1 MGKSKVLI
9 RSSMNHIGD
18 VNQFSSINHVCTY
31 YLGNITSP
39 FFWLE
44 DWNQLKYIS
53 LPDHITNAMANLAM
67 SRCLLWCQSFVGTYC
82 QWFAMGLGLQWAR
95 AAGFGRYQATL
106 STGTGANC
114 AMEKGPRFCCL
125 GWNTP
130 LFGRDITTVTHL
142 FSAIYRG
149 YSITSYLVGCR
160 DDILGHMDSIDG
172 RWWWRLLPPK
182 SNMEPEHGHLEKN
195 KIP

>member
-53 LPDHITNAMANLAM
+53 LPDHITNAMADLAM

-82 QWFAMGLGLQWAR
+82 QWFAMGLGLQ
-95 AAGFGRYQATL
+95 
-106 STGTGANC
+106 
-114 AMEKGPRFCCL
+114 
-125 GWNTP
+125 
-130 LFGRDITTVTHL
+130 
-142 FSAIYRG
+142 
-149 YSITSYLVGCR
+149 
-160 DDILGHMDSIDG
+160 
-172 RWWWRLLPPK
+172 
-182 SNMEPEHGHLEKN
+182 
-195 KIP
+195 